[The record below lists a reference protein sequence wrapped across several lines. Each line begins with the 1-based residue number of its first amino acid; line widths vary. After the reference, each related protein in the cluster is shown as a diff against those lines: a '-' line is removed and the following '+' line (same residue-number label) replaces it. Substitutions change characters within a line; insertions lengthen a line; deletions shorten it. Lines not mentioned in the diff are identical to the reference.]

1 MVTVA
6 TAGNWPED
14 ELSLDLVGWKDSACG
29 DLYTSFFFH
38 YKITALMREWLFPS
52 SPCSA
57 FFCHD
62 FL

>member
-29 DLYTSFFFH
+29 DLYTSFFSLQNH
-38 YKITALMREWLFPS
+38 S
-52 SPCSA
+52 SYEGMAVS
-57 FFCHD
+57 
-62 FL
+62 FLPLLCVFLS